1 MRLSQ
6 DDETSASGQWHD
18 WGPHHCYGHNVTD
31 IQPFRRSLFHGRGGV
46 PSSQGRG
53 GGTVDTTGARGSST
67 GRGARQHKR
76 THSRSAARSTG
87 REASAGRGGAR
98 HVGLLSNGELYALLH
113 PLSPDLPYVYDN
125 LEWAHCRLMGLPVEP
140 REAAS

>member
-1 MRLSQ
+1 VRLSQ

-53 GGTVDTTGARGSST
+53 GGTVDTTGAQGDKATT
-67 GRGARQHKR
+67 GQPPARQHKR
-76 THSRSAARSTG
+76 THSR

-98 HVGLLSNGELYALLH
+98 HVALLSNGELYALLH

-140 REAAS
+140 RGAAS